1 MTGPATITPGGS
13 SATQAA
19 QEAAGAAGCGP
30 VIVLTYAHS
39 GHELLPGAL
48 SASRAVACTHGTGLL
63 PLCHSAVSTWQNVE
77 NRGTAASPLALKS
90 VRMLVNTMTAAL
102 QSAAGAA
109 RWCETAYTGRAAAET
124 FLRVFPEATLLCLH
138 RSLPAVLADGIRA
151 YPWGL
156 GSSPFWYHAADHPG
170 NNVATIAEYWVAHTE
185 QLLALEEAHPQ
196 SCLRVRHEDLA
207 SEPHRH
213 VSEIFA
219 RLGLDPQ
226 DLVEP
231 GQPAPG
237 RQPAGGTGRR
247 QSARDAGP
255 GTPPPLMQMPPQ
267 LLAKASDLHISL
279 GYGPLTP

>member
-90 VRMLVNTMTAAL
+90 VRMLVTTMATTL
-102 QSAAGAA
+102 QSATGTT
-109 RWCETAYTGRAAAET
+109 RWCEIAYAGRAAAET

-138 RSLPAVLADGIRA
+138 RSLQAVLAEGTRA

-170 NNVATIAEYWVAHTE
+170 NNVATIAEYWAAHTE
-185 QLLALEEAHPQ
+185 QLLALEQAYPQ
-196 SCLRVRHEDLA
+196 SCLRVRYEDLA

-213 VSEIFA
+213 ASKIFA
-219 RLGLDPQ
+219 RLGLDTH
-226 DLVEP
+226 DLIEP
-231 GQPAPG
+231 GQPAQDQHLAG
-237 RQPAGGTGRR
+237 STSRRQPARDTGPETR
-247 QSARDAGP
+247 
-255 GTPPPLMQMPPQ
+255 PPLTQMPPD